1 MEHGARGLRPEAWFR
16 PDCDSEG
23 GEDND
28 EHATWRGRTL
38 IFTASLPPFWS
49 KNGVKSTCMLEF
61 EFDYGIQELIIR
73 LRDDEN
79 TCMSLHVTCM
89 LHASRMH

>member
-1 MEHGARGLRPEAWFR
+1 MSDSMEHGARGLRPEAWFR

-38 IFTASLPPFWS
+38 IFTASLPPLGATTLVNELPS
-49 KNGVKSTCMLEF
+49 VIPPLPSSNGRGCF
-61 EFDYGIQELIIR
+61 
-73 LRDDEN
+73 
-79 TCMSLHVTCM
+79 
-89 LHASRMH
+89 